1 MRHILLKGAAVVAA
15 GLMGSIG
22 WAQTNWTYSET
33 DDGKSITDGK
43 WVIAVT
49 KYDSGAGTMTL
60 GAITTASGDG
70 VLDLRDMVVDGTAI
84 TGLSFPGQQAW
95 ESAAVTNFYVNH
107 VAGTSV
113 PTMLRENTQLRE
125 VELESETIQQI
136 TANPR
141 PFAGCSKLGRV
152 VFKCPNLLNW
162 NQNQNWGNNPFS
174 GTVVSNAFHEIVNPG
189 VTNVG
194 ENMFVGLYKT
204 CGDMILTNLQF
215 ISTGNRG
222 AFYGGG
228 ATMTFSKITNIWI
241 RTSQTAGFNMQPGFG
256 AKSLRIEA
264 PNLVTFGSLQGFGS
278 VTNDARQVV
287 PIQVQEFP
295 KLALSSFS
303 SLTGSIVLTNVTKFA
318 TGNYIF
324 QGCTKVCNMELGG
337 PIESIGDHVIEAAL
351 TNLVLNTPKLTNVVA
366 AASTTSKKAVFTF
379 NTTKAALTIL
389 GPVEREASSAW
400 TQEMVDNLLEGVGAV
415 TDVSKMVM
423 TMYCSKKQGW
433 ATFAGC
439 TKLSDLELTEAQK
452 ASVPAGCFGVYKT
465 AAGAIKAWMVHKA
478 QDTDPTG
485 LCIRVQ

>member
-1 MRHILLKGAAVVAA
+1 MKQVWLKSVAVVAA

-22 WAQTNWTYSET
+22 WAQTSWTYSDTDET
-33 DDGKSITDGK
+33 VTDGK

-60 GAITTASGDG
+60 GSITTESGDG
-70 VLDLRDMVVDGTAI
+70 VLDLRDMVVGDVAI

-95 ESAAVTNFYVNH
+95 KSAAVTNFYVNH

-113 PTMLRENTQLRE
+113 PTMLRDNTQLRE

-152 VFKCPNLLNW
+152 VFKCPNLLFW

-215 ISTGNRG
+215 ISTANRG

-264 PNLVTFGSLQGFGS
+264 PNLVTFGSLQGFGG

-324 QGCTKVCNMELGG
+324 QGCTMVCNMELGG
-337 PIESIGDHVIEAAL
+337 PIESIGDNVIDAAL

-366 AASTTSKKAVFTF
+366 AASTTYKKAVFTF

-389 GPVEREASSAW
+389 GPVEREESSAW
-400 TQEMVDNLLEGVGAV
+400 TQEMVDNLLEGVGVV

-439 TKLSDLELTEAQK
+439 TKLSDLELTDAQK